1 MPLDGQIG
9 IGTIQRLLSNV
20 VFKGEVW
27 LKTVLISFPNQ
38 HPRSPPKNNQNA
50 LLLVQLPR
58 HSLIEPFFDG
68 SPHLAFPLLE
78 FY

>member
-1 MPLDGQIG
+1 MPLDGLHLSKLYHGQIG

-38 HPRSPPKNNQNA
+38 HPRSPPKKQ
-50 LLLVQLPR
+50 PEC
-58 HSLIEPFFDG
+58 SPTG
-68 SPHLAFPLLE
+68 STPEA
-78 FY
+78 